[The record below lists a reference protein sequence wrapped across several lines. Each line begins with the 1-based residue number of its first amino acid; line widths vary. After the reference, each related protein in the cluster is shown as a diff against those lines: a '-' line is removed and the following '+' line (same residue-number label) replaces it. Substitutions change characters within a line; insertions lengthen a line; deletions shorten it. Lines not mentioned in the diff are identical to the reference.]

1 MTRKEFELLVA
12 TNNEGKILE
21 LKKLLSDFPLRLRSL
36 REFAD
41 VSDVKET
48 GKSFQENAAIKARNY
63 ALQTNLW
70 ALADDSGLEVKA
82 LHGVP
87 GIFSA
92 RYAGENATDREN
104 INKLQSELNKKQPAD
119 KFARFV
125 CAMALAD
132 EKGEVKFVAKG
143 ICDGKI
149 SLEARGN
156 KGFGYDPIF
165 IPKGFSETFAELSG
179 DIKQQISH
187 RAQALRKI
195 IQYLRDFHAL

>member
-12 TNNEGKILE
+12 TNNEGKVLE

-104 INKLQSELNKKQPAD
+104 INKLQNELNKKQPAD

-165 IPKGFSETFAELSG
+165 IPEGFSETFAELSG

-187 RAQALRKI
+187 RARALRKI

>member
-12 TNNEGKILE
+12 TNNEGKVLE

-70 ALADDSGLEVKA
+70 ALADDSGLEVEA

-165 IPKGFSETFAELSG
+165 IPEGFSETFAELSG

-187 RAQALRKI
+187 RARALRKI

>member
-1 MTRKEFELLVA
+1 VTRKEFELLVA

-104 INKLQSELNKKQPAD
+104 INKLQSELKKNQPAD

>member
-1 MTRKEFELLVA
+1 VTRKEFELLVA
-12 TNNEGKILE
+12 TNNEGKVLE

-70 ALADDSGLEVKA
+70 ALADDSGLEVEA

-156 KGFGYDPIF
+156 NGFGYDPIF
-165 IPKGFSETFAELSG
+165 IPEGFSETFAELSG
-179 DIKQQISH
+179 DIKQRISH
-187 RAQALRKI
+187 RARALRKI
-195 IQYLRDFHAL
+195 IQYLRDFLAL